1 LKESGNMQSTLSS
14 HFLRQDIIDK
24 LLAGGEDDTGE
35 ASRYAN
41 RLIEIA
47 HVEDSEHAGL
57 IDPFDRSVAIV
68 FELFRDEDLDV
79 WNVDLSQFIKLFS
92 ERMKK
97 EGENIDLPACGR
109 LIRLAWEVLNGQ
121 ASDLLDR
128 AMQVEEEE
136 FDDPNA
142 HWGWEMEYDDDEFS
156 FTTNVLTGD
165 AQPQLPSLFN
175 ERIRRDEGRQVTL
188 GELLSALKDA
198 CDDAEEFKLRD
209 EYRIKHAEDVKEA
222 IRNVGARMH
231 DEDMDGD
238 IKRCWQAM
246 RTVATKGGRKA
257 GDDIPVSAVI
267 SQLRADLLEEYGREV
282 EGLDG
287 EAKVTAFISS
297 LFLTH
302 RGFAEVHQ
310 EVVPNGE
317 VFLSDRWQGIESFD
331 EIVHRI
337 NSEKNA
343 LKKVNQ
349 AKAGGHEQHI
359 KQIATRAAE
368 AERKVRKLAESEAE
382 ELEQQKP
389 VIEITFTQQQEE
401 IE

>member
-1 LKESGNMQSTLSS
+1 MQSTLSS

-24 LLAGGEDDTGE
+24 LLAAGEGDSGE

-68 FELFRDEDLDV
+68 FELFRDEDLDA

-92 ERMKK
+92 ERIKK
-97 EGENIDLPACGR
+97 EGENINLPACGR

-121 ASDLLDR
+121 AADLLDR

-136 FDDPNA
+136 FDDPNM

-198 CDDAEEFKLRD
+198 CDDAEELKLRE
-209 EYRIKHAEDVKEA
+209 EYRIQHAEDVKEA

-246 RTVATKGGRKA
+246 RTIATKDGRKA
-257 GDDIPVSAVI
+257 GDDIPVTAVI
-267 SQLRADLLEEYGREV
+267 SQLRADLLEEYGGEV

-310 EVVPNGE
+310 KVVPNGE
-317 VFLSDRWQGIESFD
+317 VFLSDRWHGIEDFN
-331 EIVHRI
+331 EVVERI
-337 NSEKNA
+337 NREKTA
-343 LKKVNQ
+343 LRKVNQ
-349 AKAGGHEQHI
+349 AKAGGYEQHI
-359 KQIATRAAE
+359 KQIAIRAAE
-368 AERKVRKLAESEAE
+368 AERKAKKLAEAE
-382 ELEQQKP
+382 KLEQQKP